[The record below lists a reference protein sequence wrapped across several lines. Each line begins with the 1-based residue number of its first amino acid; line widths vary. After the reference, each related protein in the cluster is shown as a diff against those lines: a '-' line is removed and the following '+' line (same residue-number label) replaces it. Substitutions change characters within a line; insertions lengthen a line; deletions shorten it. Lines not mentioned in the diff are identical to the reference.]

1 MLADTPASPLALR
14 ETIGEALCQQ
24 GAARKPRRVHEE
36 RTGTE
41 AISLTGATH
50 VHPLSRLLVFVDIF
64 VEQPEM
70 DRVVAALSKL
80 ENVVD
85 LYEVT
90 GEFDI
95 VTLISVDDLEE
106 FREVLHDRV
115 MKIKGVRS
123 TVSSIVL
130 KVQKGPKGD

>member
-1 MLADTPASPLALR
+1 LP
-14 ETIGEALCQQ
+14 
-24 GAARKPRRVHEE
+24 
-36 RTGTE
+36 
-41 AISLTGATH
+41 
-50 VHPLSRLLVFVDIF
+50 RLLVFVDIF

-70 DRVVAALSKL
+70 DPVVAALSKL
-80 ENVVD
+80 ENLVN

-95 VTLISVDDLEE
+95 VSLISVDDVDE
-106 FREVLHDRV
+106 FRDVLHNKI

-130 KVQKGPKGD
+130 KTHKGPA

>member
-1 MLADTPASPLALR
+1 M
-14 ETIGEALCQQ
+14 
-24 GAARKPRRVHEE
+24 
-36 RTGTE
+36 
-41 AISLTGATH
+41 
-50 VHPLSRLLVFVDIF
+50 SRLLVFVDIF

-106 FREVLHDRV
+106 FREVLHDRM

>member
-1 MLADTPASPLALR
+1 M
-14 ETIGEALCQQ
+14 
-24 GAARKPRRVHEE
+24 
-36 RTGTE
+36 
-41 AISLTGATH
+41 
-50 VHPLSRLLVFVDIF
+50 SRLLVFVDIF

>member
-1 MLADTPASPLALR
+1 MP
-14 ETIGEALCQQ
+14 
-24 GAARKPRRVHEE
+24 
-36 RTGTE
+36 
-41 AISLTGATH
+41 
-50 VHPLSRLLVFVDIF
+50 RLLVFVDIF

-70 DRVVAALSKL
+70 DRVVAALTKL

-90 GEFDI
+90 GEFDV
-95 VTLISVDDLEE
+95 VTLIAVDDLEE
-106 FREVLHDRV
+106 FKEVLHDRI

-130 KVQKGPKGD
+130 KVQKGPKQA

>member
-1 MLADTPASPLALR
+1 
-14 ETIGEALCQQ
+14 
-24 GAARKPRRVHEE
+24 
-36 RTGTE
+36 
-41 AISLTGATH
+41 
-50 VHPLSRLLVFVDIF
+50 LSQLLVFVDIF

-80 ENVVD
+80 ENMVD

-95 VTLISVDDLEE
+95 VTLFSVDDLEE
-106 FREVLHDRV
+106 FRVLLQDRV

-130 KVQKGPKGD
+130 KVHKGPKQD

>member
-1 MLADTPASPLALR
+1 M
-14 ETIGEALCQQ
+14 
-24 GAARKPRRVHEE
+24 
-36 RTGTE
+36 
-41 AISLTGATH
+41 
-50 VHPLSRLLVFVDIF
+50 SRLLVFVDIF

-95 VTLISVDDLEE
+95 VTLIGVDNLDE
-106 FREVLHDRV
+106 FRKVLHDRI
-115 MKIKGVRS
+115 MRIKGIRS

-130 KVQKGPKGD
+130 KVQKGPKQE

>member
-1 MLADTPASPLALR
+1 MP
-14 ETIGEALCQQ
+14 
-24 GAARKPRRVHEE
+24 
-36 RTGTE
+36 
-41 AISLTGATH
+41 
-50 VHPLSRLLVFVDIF
+50 RLLVFVDIF

-80 ENVVD
+80 EEMVH

-95 VTLISVDDLEE
+95 VTLISVDSIDE
-106 FREVLHDRV
+106 FRQVLHDRI

-123 TVSSIVL
+123 TVSAIVL
-130 KVQKGPKGD
+130 KTHKGPS

>member
-1 MLADTPASPLALR
+1 LP
-14 ETIGEALCQQ
+14 Q
-24 GAARKPRRVHEE
+24 
-36 RTGTE
+36 
-41 AISLTGATH
+41 
-50 VHPLSRLLVFVDIF
+50 LLVFVDIF

-80 ENVVD
+80 ENLVD

-95 VTLISVDDLEE
+95 VALIAVDDLEE
-106 FREVLHDRV
+106 FREVVHDRI

-130 KVQKGPKGD
+130 KVQKGPKPD

>member
-1 MLADTPASPLALR
+1 
-14 ETIGEALCQQ
+14 
-24 GAARKPRRVHEE
+24 
-36 RTGTE
+36 
-41 AISLTGATH
+41 
-50 VHPLSRLLVFVDIF
+50 LVFVDIF

-80 ENVVD
+80 ENMVD

-95 VTLISVDDLEE
+95 VALIAVDDLEE
-106 FREVLHDRV
+106 FREVMHDRI

-130 KVQKGPKGD
+130 KVQKGPKQD

>member
-1 MLADTPASPLALR
+1 MS
-14 ETIGEALCQQ
+14 Q
-24 GAARKPRRVHEE
+24 
-36 RTGTE
+36 
-41 AISLTGATH
+41 
-50 VHPLSRLLVFVDIF
+50 LLVFVDIF

-90 GEFDI
+90 GEFDV
-95 VTLISVDDLEE
+95 VTLIAVDNLEE
-106 FREVLHDRV
+106 FRKVLHDRI
-115 MKIKGVRS
+115 MKVKGVRS

-130 KVQKGPKGD
+130 KVQKGSRTKAAARLAGGGRGRELEVGCRPCEKRRRAVRPARPRQPPGRCSLRRRSRRQR